1 VSDIYIKGNI
11 MAVNIPI
18 WPGSSSFFPGDTPF
32 GIYDYDSDFQ
42 SEVDKFADWS
52 AKRLGYPL
60 SEIELQAINF
70 YAVFEE
76 AITEYGAQL
85 NTYNIRD
92 NMLNLYGSATGSN
105 LSGQKVST
113 NLGGIIELSNEYGV
127 EAMTGGN
134 VTYYTGSFAVVNN
147 KQIYDLGD
155 PNIVKLENGT
165 PGTTQIE
172 IKRIYHEAPP
182 ALARFFDP
190 FIGTGIGTQQM
201 LDAFGFGSYSPG
213 VSFMMMPVYADMLRL
228 QAIEFNDA
236 VRRSA
241 YSFQLS
247 NNRIRIFPIPN
258 GTAYTRVHFEYIV
271 KAERSN
277 PLKGATGTV
286 SDFSNIPYQ
295 DVTYSF
301 INVVGRQWIRRYALA
316 LSKEMLGYVRGK
328 YGSIPIPNAEITL
341 NGSDLISAAQTE
353 KEGLI
358 TELKEILDSMSRQS
372 QLERK
377 QAEADALTMQ
387 LNKVPLRIYIG

>member
-134 VTYYTGSFAVVNN
+134 VTYYTGSFAVESD
-147 KQIYDLGD
+147 KQIYDLSD